1 MEENNWTKVILALVS
16 FAASIA
22 TIVAFIGGY
31 FKVPVRILVIYIGIG
46 AAIIILG
53 GLISWIWSRA
63 RRSALEARIKL
74 DEPSEARKDSAKLAD
89 EDLRL
94 KEYRTVRDEAEKEIR
109 PYLPANPRGAKRLI
123 NHERLYSQIAEDR
136 QIFGGKPELTY
147 RHLAKWVL
155 IIEHWPR
162 LGAALTRDP
171 DKIESL
177 ENCDNVK
184 SLQDEL
190 NLIDTNIRATDEL
203 VSVLHEAVALAPIL
217 GRLVRFEPSAAV
229 IRGTGSPSLE
239 PAAIAT
245 DPSVRSQAPDAY
257 TDAGSPQ
264 TSQNNFVS

>member
-1 MEENNWTKVILALVS
+1 MNENNWYKTAAAVTAVV
-16 FAASIA
+16 ASIV
-22 TIVAFIGGY
+22 TIISFITSV
-31 FKVPVRILVIYIGIG
+31 KVPAHTLAIYGGIG
-46 AAIIILG
+46 AAVITLG
-53 GLISWIWSRA
+53 SLISWIWSRT
-63 RRSALEARIKL
+63 RRSTLEARIRL
-74 DEPSEARKDSAKLAD
+74 DEPPETLKDSAKLAA

-94 KEYRTVRDEAEKEIR
+94 KEYRTVRDEAEKEIS

-136 QIFGGKPELTY
+136 QIFGGQPELTY

-171 DKIESL
+171 DKIGSL

-190 NLIDTNIRATDEL
+190 NLIDTKIRATDEL
-203 VSVLHEAVALAPIL
+203 VSVLHEAVALSPIL

-229 IRGTGSPSLE
+229 IQGTGSPSLE
-239 PAAIAT
+239 PAAVAA
-245 DPSVRSQAPDAY
+245 DPLVRSQALDAY
-257 TDAGSPQ
+257 TDAGSPE
-264 TSQNNFVS
+264 TGRNNFVS